1 MWQPMDAEMDFFD
14 CNGNHDELLAFHM
27 MDIVPTNS
35 VTIRIP
41 TAQKEKAPSTPTEIA
56 DGNKT
61 AAGAASSP
69 TASTTVPSTSTTAAA
84 TTSTTVLNTMMHE
97 LHQIEREDQMMRDF
111 NQMKLRLNR
120 GLKRTWPEDPVEEVE

>member
-1 MWQPMDAEMDFFD
+1 MSQPMDVDRNVSDF
-14 CNGNHDELLAFHM
+14 NGNHDELLAFHM

-69 TASTTVPSTSTTAAA
+69 TASTTVPSTSTTDAA
-84 TTSTTVLNTMMHE
+84 TTSTTVLNTVKHE
-97 LHQIEREDQMMRDF
+97 LHQMEGDF
-111 NQMKLRLNR
+111 NQMALRLDR
-120 GLKRTWPEDPVEEVE
+120 GLKRERVEDFAEEVE